1 MARQAYCASWRIR
14 EAVMS
19 ETSFEISHASRVMR
33 VVRSGPDAA
42 GVAPEIGRSWN
53 RCVKEFGIRPQG
65 RHDIAV
71 LSASQL
77 RESQQ
82 RLGAVFPVAHC
93 EMENL
98 YELIA
103 GTGYA
108 VVLSDANG
116 AILDAIADPTLKRE
130 FRQSG
135 FWIGALWDERHEGT
149 NGVGTC
155 LAERSPTTVH
165 RGEHFRDYNV
175 PLSCSSAPIVDAY
188 GALLGVLDA
197 SSMNSSDTREIQRH
211 TMALVSMSAS
221 LISRYQFLAEF
232 PDAWILRF
240 HSRPEFVGLL
250 HEALVAVDGDGRVLA
265 VNENVLCQL
274 GLNARARLV
283 GHSIE
288 EVFRFTA
295 DTLRQRGVRDSATIW
310 PIRDATRGRR
320 YFAVVQ
326 PPRTVQ
332 PATPAMASAGRT
344 DVRGVAASETRSGT
358 DPRMCR
364 NLASGHQL
372 FAKQVP
378 ILLCG
383 ATGTGKDVF
392 AHALHAESLWSD
404 RAFVAVNCAAIPE
417 NLIESELFGYR
428 PGAFT
433 GATREGRVG
442 RILQSS
448 GGTLFLDEIGDMP
461 LLLQARLLR
470 ALEAREILPVGSDE
484 PVAVDLHV
492 ISASHHDL
500 RQMVARREFREDL
513 YYRIAGVTLEL
524 PSLHDR
530 QDKRQL
536 IHAILREECAE
547 GELVDIAE
555 DAFERLVAYRWPGNI
570 RQLRNVLRTAAALCG
585 DKVIRLSN
593 LPQEIVDPEEPAT
606 SAQPVADFAATAPEE
621 TPEAGAGLQAAE
633 RTALLHA
640 LAQQGGNITRTA
652 QTLGVSRNTLYRK
665 IHKHGIPVQ
674 QER

>member
-1 MARQAYCASWRIR
+1 
-14 EAVMS
+14 MS
-19 ETSFEISHASRVMR
+19 EISLDTSHASQVMR
-33 VVRSGPDAA
+33 TVRSGLDAV

-53 RCVKEFGIRPQG
+53 RCVNEFGIHPHSR
-65 RHDIAV
+65 RDTVV
-71 LSASQL
+71 LSTSQL

-82 RLGAVFPVAHC
+82 RLGGVLRVAHC

-108 VVLSDANG
+108 VVLSDASG

-135 FWIGALWDERHEGT
+135 FWLGALWDERHEGT

-165 RGEHFRDYNV
+165 REEHFRDYNLR
-175 PLSCSSAPIVDAY
+175 LSCSSAPVLDAY
-188 GALLGVLDA
+188 GTLLGVLDA
-197 SSMNSSDTREIQRH
+197 SSVNSSDTREIQRH
-211 TMALVSMSAS
+211 TMALVTMSAS

-250 HEALVAVDGDGRVLA
+250 HEALIAIDGAGQVLA
-265 VNENVLCQL
+265 VSENALCQL
-274 GLNARARLV
+274 GLGARARLV
-283 GHSIE
+283 GRSIG

-295 DTLRQRGVRDSATIW
+295 DTLHQRGVRDSATIW
-310 PIRDATRGRR
+310 PIRDAARGRR
-320 YFAVVQ
+320 YFALVQ
-326 PPRTVQ
+326 PPRKTHS
-332 PATPAMASAGRT
+332 PTPTPPVTLAIYAGGRDVASSDVEAG
-344 DVRGVAASETRSGT
+344 A
-358 DPRMCR
+358 DPRTRR

-378 ILLCG
+378 ILLYG

-392 AHALHAESLWSD
+392 ARALHADSLWSD

-417 NLIESELFGYR
+417 SLIESELFGYR

-492 ISASHHDL
+492 ISATHHDL
-500 RQMVARREFREDL
+500 RQMVARQEFREDL
-513 YYRIAGVTLEL
+513 YYRIAGITLEL
-524 PSLHDR
+524 PSLRER
-530 QDKRQL
+530 QDKPQL
-536 IHAILREECAE
+536 IHAILREECTE

-555 DAFERLVAYRWPGNI
+555 DAFEHLLTYRWPGNI
-570 RQLRNVLRTAAALCG
+570 RQLRNVLRTAAALCRNS
-585 DKVIRLSN
+585 VIRLSN
-593 LPQEIVDPEEPAT
+593 LPQEIVDPEELPIPTTPIGA
-606 SAQPVADFAATAPEE
+606 VVAATPDV
-621 TPEAGAGLQAAE
+621 TPGAALQTAE
-633 RTALLHA
+633 RTALMQA
-640 LAQQGGNITRTA
+640 LGQQGGNVTHTA
-652 QTLGVSRNTLYRK
+652 HALGVSRNTLYRK
-665 IHKHGIPVQ
+665 LHKHSIGVQ
-674 QER
+674 RDR

>member
-1 MARQAYCASWRIR
+1 
-14 EAVMS
+14 MS
-19 ETSFEISHASRVMR
+19 ETSFDVSHASRVMNT
-33 VVRSGPDAA
+33 VRSGSDAV
-42 GVAPEIGRSWN
+42 GVAPDIGRSWN
-53 RCVKEFGIRPQG
+53 RCVKEFGIRPHS
-65 RHDIAV
+65 RRDTAV

-82 RLGAVFPVAHC
+82 RLGDVFSVAHC
-93 EMENL
+93 EIENL

-135 FWIGALWDERHEGT
+135 FWLGALWDERHEGT

-155 LAERSPTTVH
+155 LAERTPTTVH

-175 PLSCSSAPIVDAY
+175 PLSCSSAPVLDAY

-197 SSMNSSDTREIQRH
+197 SSINSSDTREIQRH

-232 PDAWILRF
+232 SDAWILRF

-250 HEALVAVDGDGRVLA
+250 HEALVAVDGDGKVLA
-265 VNENVLCQL
+265 VNENGLCQL
-274 GLNARARLV
+274 GLNERARLV
-283 GHSIE
+283 GRSIG

-295 DTLRQRGVRDSATIW
+295 DALHQRGVRDSATIW
-310 PIRDATRGRR
+310 PIRDAARGRR
-320 YFAVVQ
+320 YFALVQ
-326 PPRTVQ
+326 PPRETY
-332 PATPAMASAGRT
+332 PATPATTRAGRT
-344 DVRGVAASETRSGT
+344 GVRGIASPDVQVGD
-358 DPRMCR
+358 DPRMRR
-364 NLASGHQL
+364 NLSSGHQL

-378 ILLCG
+378 ILLRG

-392 AHALHAESLWSD
+392 ARALHADSLWSD

-417 NLIESELFGYR
+417 SLIESELFGYR

-433 GATREGRVG
+433 GATPEGRVG

-461 LLLQARLLR
+461 LLLQSRLLR
-470 ALEAREILPVGSDE
+470 ALEAREILPVGSDQ

-492 ISASHHDL
+492 ISATHHDL
-500 RQMVARREFREDL
+500 RQMVTRHEFREDL
-513 YYRIAGVTLEL
+513 YYRLAGITLEL
-524 PSLHDR
+524 PPLHDR

-536 IHAILREECAE
+536 IHAILHEECGE

-555 DAFERLVAYRWPGNI
+555 DAFERLLAYRWPGNI
-570 RQLRNVLRTAAALCG
+570 RQLRNALRTAAALCSNR
-585 DKVIRLSN
+585 VIRLSN
-593 LPQEIVDPEEPAT
+593 LPQEIVDPEESVVAMAPASGFT
-606 SAQPVADFAATAPEE
+606 GSTAEQIPGAALQTAEH
-621 TPEAGAGLQAAE
+621 
-633 RTALLHA
+633 TALLQA
-640 LAQQGGNITRTA
+640 LAQQGGNITLTA
-652 QTLGVSRNTLYRK
+652 RALGISRNTLYRK
-665 IHKHGIPVQ
+665 IRKHSIAVP
-674 QER
+674 RDR

>member
-1 MARQAYCASWRIR
+1 M
-14 EAVMS
+14 
-19 ETSFEISHASRVMR
+19 
-33 VVRSGPDAA
+33 
-42 GVAPEIGRSWN
+42 N
-53 RCVKEFGIRPQG
+53 EFGIQPHSR
-65 RHDIAV
+65 RDTAV
-71 LSASQL
+71 LSTSQL

-82 RLGAVFPVAHC
+82 RLGGVLRVAHC

-108 VVLSDANG
+108 VVLSDASG

-135 FWIGALWDERHEGT
+135 FWLGALWDERHEGT

-155 LAERSPTTVH
+155 LAEGSPTTVH
-165 RGEHFRDYNV
+165 REEHFRDYNV
-175 PLSCSSAPIVDAY
+175 RLSCSSAPVLDAH

-197 SSMNSSDTREIQRH
+197 SSINSSDTREIQRH

-240 HSRPEFVGLL
+240 HSRHEFVGLL
-250 HEALVAVDGDGRVLA
+250 HEALVAVDGDGQILA
-265 VNENVLCQL
+265 VSENTLCQL
-274 GLNARARLV
+274 GLNTRERLV
-283 GHSIE
+283 GRPIG

-295 DTLRQRGVRDSATIW
+295 DTLHQRGVRDAATIW
-310 PIRDATRGRR
+310 PIRDAARGRR
-320 YFAVVQ
+320 YFALVQ
-326 PPRTVQ
+326 PPRKSHPAAPPTERAVHAGEPGTTSSDVQ
-332 PATPAMASAGRT
+332 AGA
-344 DVRGVAASETRSGT
+344 DH
-358 DPRMCR
+358 RMRR

-392 AHALHAESLWSD
+392 ARALHTDSLWSD

-433 GATREGRVG
+433 GANREGRVG

-470 ALEAREILPVGSDE
+470 ALEAREIMPVGSDE
-484 PVAVDLHV
+484 PVPVDLHV
-492 ISASHHDL
+492 ISATHHDL

-513 YYRIAGVTLEL
+513 YYRIAGITLDL
-524 PSLHDR
+524 PSLHER

-536 IHAILREECAE
+536 IHAILREECKE
-547 GELVDIAE
+547 GELADIAE
-555 DAFERLVAYRWPGNI
+555 DAFERLLAYRWPGNI
-570 RQLRNVLRTAAALCG
+570 RQLRNVLRTAAALCSNS
-585 DKVIRLSN
+585 VIRLSN
-593 LPQEIVDPEEPAT
+593 LPQEIVDPEEP
-606 SAQPVADFAATAPEE
+606 VASMTHGGDVPAPAPGDTPGAA
-621 TPEAGAGLQAAE
+621 LQNAE
-633 RTALLHA
+633 RTALLQT
-640 LAQQGGNITRTA
+640 LAAQGGNITHA
-652 QTLGVSRNTLYRK
+652 ADVLGVSRNTLYRK
-665 IHKHGIPVQ
+665 LHKHGIGLQ
-674 QER
+674 HDR

>member
-1 MARQAYCASWRIR
+1 MPD
-14 EAVMS
+14 
-19 ETSFEISHASRVMR
+19 ISGDTPHATQVMR
-33 VVRSGPDAA
+33 MVRTGLDTA
-42 GVAPEIGRSWN
+42 GIAPEIGRSWN
-53 RCVKEFGIRPQG
+53 RCVNEFGIYPHSR
-65 RHDIAV
+65 RDTAV
-71 LSASQL
+71 LTAGQL

-82 RLGAVFPVAHC
+82 RLGNVFAVAHC
-93 EMENL
+93 EIENL

-108 VVLSDANG
+108 VVLSDASG

-135 FWIGALWDERHEGT
+135 LWLGALWDERHEGT

-155 LAERSPTTVH
+155 LAECSPTTVH
-165 RGEHFRDYNV
+165 REEHFRDCHIR
-175 PLSCSSAPIVDAY
+175 LSCSGAPVLDAY
-188 GALLGVLDA
+188 GALLGVLDV
-197 SSMNSSDTREIQRH
+197 SSINSSDTREIQRH

-250 HEALVAVDGDGRVLA
+250 HEALVAVDGGGQVLA

-274 GLNARARLV
+274 GLNARARVV
-283 GHSIE
+283 GHSIGE
-288 EVFRFTA
+288 LFRFTA
-295 DTLRQRGVRDSATIW
+295 GTLRQRGMRDAATIW
-310 PIRDATRGRR
+310 PIRDVARGRR
-320 YFAVVQ
+320 YFALVQ
-326 PPRTVQ
+326 PPCA
-332 PATPAMASAGRT
+332 PHSATPAKKPAVPTNART
-344 DVRGVAASETRSGT
+344 TAVSGT
-358 DPRMCR
+358 EVDADSQMRR

-378 ILLCG
+378 ILLYG

-392 AHALHAESLWSD
+392 AHALHAASLWSD

-484 PVAVDLHV
+484 PVAVDLHI
-492 ISASHHDL
+492 ISATHHDL

-513 YYRIAGVTLEL
+513 YYRIAGITLEL
-524 PSLHDR
+524 PLLHDR

-536 IHAILREECAE
+536 IHSILREECGE

-555 DAFERLVAYRWPGNI
+555 DAFERLLAYRWPGNI
-570 RQLRNVLRTAAALCG
+570 RQLRNVLRTAAALCNNS
-585 DKVIRLSN
+585 VIRLSN
-593 LPQEIVDPEEPAT
+593 LPQEIVDPEEPAA
-606 SAQPVADFAATAPEE
+606 SAAAASIAAAIPEDL
-621 TPEAGAGLQAAE
+621 PIAAGAALQTAE
-633 RTALLHA
+633 RVALLQA
-640 LAQQGGNITRTA
+640 LAQQGGNITHTA
-652 QTLGVSRNTLYRK
+652 RALGVSRNTLYRK
-665 IHKHGIPVQ
+665 MRKRSIDVRREH
-674 QER
+674 

>member
-1 MARQAYCASWRIR
+1 
-14 EAVMS
+14 MS
-19 ETSFEISHASRVMR
+19 GISFDIPHASLVMR
-33 VVRSGPDAA
+33 TVQSGLDTV

-53 RCVKEFGIRPQG
+53 RCVNEFGIHPHSPR
-65 RHDIAV
+65 DTAV

-82 RLGAVFPVAHC
+82 QLGKVFAVAHS
-93 EMENL
+93 EIENL

-108 VVLSDANG
+108 VVLSDASG
-116 AILDAIADPTLKRE
+116 AILDAVADPTLKRE

-135 FWIGALWDERHEGT
+135 FWLGALWDERHEGT

-155 LAERSPTTVH
+155 LAEGCPTTVH
-165 RGEHFRDYNV
+165 RGEHFRDYNAR
-175 PLSCSSAPIVDAY
+175 LSCSSAPVLDAY
-188 GALLGVLDA
+188 GVLLGVLDA
-197 SSMNSSDTREIQRH
+197 SSINSSDTREIQRH
-211 TMALVSMSAS
+211 TMALVNMSAS
-221 LISRYQFLAEF
+221 LISRYQFLTEF

-250 HEALVAVDGDGRVLA
+250 HEALVAVDGEGQVLA
-265 VNENVLCQL
+265 VNENALCQL
-274 GLNARARLV
+274 GLNTRLRLV
-283 GHSIE
+283 GHSIG

-295 DTLRQRGVRDSATIW
+295 DTLHQRAVRDAATIW
-310 PIRDATRGRR
+310 PIRDAARGRR
-320 YFAVVQ
+320 YFALVQ
-326 PPRTVQ
+326 PPRASH
-332 PATPAMASAGRT
+332 PATAAVAPALCMGAQGTASADHLT
-344 DVRGVAASETRSGT
+344 DT
-358 DPRMCR
+358 DPQMRR
-364 NLASGHQL
+364 NLASGYQL

-417 NLIESELFGYR
+417 SLIESELFGYR

-484 PVAVDLHV
+484 PVPVDLHV
-492 ISASHHDL
+492 ISATHHDL
-500 RQMVARREFREDL
+500 REMVARHEFREDL
-513 YYRIAGVTLEL
+513 YYRIAGITLAL
-524 PSLHDR
+524 PLLRDR

-536 IHAILREECAE
+536 IRTILHEEYAE

-555 DAFERLVAYRWPGNI
+555 DAFERLLAYRWPGNI

-585 DKVIRLSN
+585 NRIIRLSN
-593 LPQEIVDPEEPAT
+593 LPQEIVDPEDPTTSLAPA
-606 SAQPVADFAATAPEE
+606 AGRAAATQEATPAAP
-621 TPEAGAGLQAAE
+621 LQSAE
-633 RTALLHA
+633 RTALLQA
-640 LAQQGGNITRTA
+640 LTQGGGNITRTA
-652 QTLGVSRNTLYRK
+652 NALGVSRNTLYRK
-665 IHKHGIPVQ
+665 LHKHSISIQ
-674 QER
+674 HDH

>member
-1 MARQAYCASWRIR
+1 
-14 EAVMS
+14 MS
-19 ETSFEISHASRVMR
+19 SVSSDISHASHVMR
-33 VVRSGPDAA
+33 SVQSGSDSI

-53 RCVKEFGIRPQG
+53 RCVKEFGIHPHSR
-65 RHDIAV
+65 RDTAV
-71 LSASQL
+71 LSVGQL

-82 RLGAVFPVAHC
+82 RLGGVLRVAHC

-108 VVLSDANG
+108 VVLSDASG

-135 FWIGALWDERHEGT
+135 FWLGALWDERHEGT

-155 LAERSPTTVH
+155 LVEKRPTTVH
-165 RGEHFRDYNV
+165 REEHFRDYNV
-175 PLSCSSAPIVDAY
+175 RLSCSSAPVLDAY

-197 SSMNSSDTREIQRH
+197 SSINSSDTREIQRH
-211 TMALVSMSAS
+211 TMGLVSMSAS

-232 PDAWILRF
+232 PEAWILRF

-250 HEALVAVDGDGRVLA
+250 HEALIAIDGDGQVLA
-265 VNENVLCQL
+265 VSENALCQL

-283 GHSIE
+283 GHSIG
-288 EVFRFTA
+288 EVFRFKA
-295 DTLRQRGVRDSATIW
+295 DTLHQRSVHDAATIW
-310 PIRDATRGRR
+310 PIRDAARGRR
-320 YFAVVQ
+320 YFALVQ
-326 PPRTVQ
+326 PPRKTHPDPRPTAITVP
-332 PATPAMASAGRT
+332 PAVPCAAPADTQA
-344 DVRGVAASETRSGT
+344 GT
-358 DPRMCR
+358 DPRMRR

-378 ILLCG
+378 ILLYG

-392 AHALHAESLWSD
+392 ARALHADSLWSD

-492 ISASHHDL
+492 ISATHHDL
-500 RQMVARREFREDL
+500 REMVARHEFREDL
-513 YYRIAGVTLEL
+513 YYRIAGITLEL
-524 PSLHDR
+524 PSLRER

-536 IHAILREECAE
+536 IHEILREECVE
-547 GELVDIAE
+547 GDLVDIAE

-585 DKVIRLSN
+585 NQVIRLSN
-593 LPQEIVDPEEPAT
+593 LPQEIVDPEE
-606 SAQPVADFAATAPEE
+606 SAASTVPVAGFMPPAPES
-621 TPEAGAGLQAAE
+621 TPRAGLQSAE
-633 RTALLHA
+633 RKALLQA

-652 QTLGVSRNTLYRK
+652 RALGVSRNTLYRK
-665 IHKHGIPVQ
+665 IHKHCISVPN
-674 QER
+674 ER

>member
-1 MARQAYCASWRIR
+1 MP
-14 EAVMS
+14 EVPFD
-19 ETSFEISHASRVMR
+19 TPHASQVMR
-33 VVRSGPDAA
+33 TVRSGHDTV
-42 GVAPEIGRSWN
+42 GIAPEIGRSWN
-53 RCVKEFGIRPQG
+53 RCVNEFGIHPHSR
-65 RHDIAV
+65 RDTAV

-82 RLGAVFPVAHC
+82 RLGNLFAVAHC
-93 EMENL
+93 EIENL

-108 VVLSDANG
+108 VVLSDASG

-135 FWIGALWDERHEGT
+135 FWLGALWDERHEGT

-155 LAERSPTTVH
+155 LVENSPVTVH
-165 RGEHFRDYNV
+165 GQEHFRDYNV
-175 PLSCSSAPIVDAY
+175 RLSCSSAPVVDAY

-283 GHSIE
+283 GHPIE

-320 YFAVVQ
+320 YFALVQ

-332 PATPAMASAGRT
+332 PATPAMAPARCT
-344 DVRGVAASETRSGT
+344 DARSVASPETHCGT
-358 DPRMCR
+358 DPLMCR

-392 AHALHAESLWSD
+392 AHALHAESLWSG

-470 ALEAREILPVGSDE
+470 ALEAREILPVGGDE

-500 RQMVARREFREDL
+500 RQMVARHEFREDL
-513 YYRIAGVTLEL
+513 YYRIAGITLEL
-524 PSLHDR
+524 PSLRDR

-585 DKVIRLSN
+585 NKIIRLSN

-606 SAQPVADFAATAPEE
+606 SVAPVDDCAAAAPEG
-621 TPEAGAGLQAAE
+621 TPGAALQAAE

-640 LAQQGGNITRTA
+640 FAQQGGNITRTA
-652 QTLGVSRNTLYRK
+652 QALGVSRNTLYRK

-674 QER
+674 HEH